1 MNARNPTPRL
11 KWHMLRRRK
20 SDAPFQRENLVAA
33 LRAGAACEVDLTFTA
48 DGHALCLHDSIL
60 DRETTGHGRVADA
73 TRAEIEQLRQR
84 SPTGAVL
91 TTRPL
96 FLDEV
101 CATVASVG
109 VAAMALVQLDVKARA
124 QTLNAA
130 ACETFARA
138 LGDGADAFIAS
149 AYDWDVVARLVAA
162 SRGLHAGFDPLLF
175 YPRSFDLD
183 ADAYRAIA
191 ARTLAT
197 APGAS
202 IYYLEAKLIL
212 AALERGVNLVRE
224 VTVAGARVDA
234 WTVDPEFPDLH
245 GALQRLLDA
254 GVAQITTNDPEQ
266 LGPIVTQIATGAAD
280 RG

>member
-1 MNARNPTPRL
+1 MKTRNPTPRL

-20 SDAPFQRENLVAA
+20 SDAPFQRENLIAA

-48 DGHALCLHDSIL
+48 DGHALCLHDSTL

-73 TRAEIEQLRQR
+73 TRAEIERLRQR

-91 TTRPL
+91 TSQPL

-101 CATVASVG
+101 CATVVSVG
-109 VAAMALVQLDVKARA
+109 VAASALVQLDVKARA
-124 QTLNAA
+124 QTLNTAT
-130 ACETFARA
+130 CENFARA
-138 LGDGADAFIAS
+138 LGHGADAFIAS
-149 AYDWDVVARLVAA
+149 AYEWSTVARLVAA
-162 SRGLHAGFDPLLF
+162 ARGLHAGFDPLLF
-175 YPRSFDLD
+175 YPRTLDLD

-191 ARTLAT
+191 TRTLAT

-202 IYYLEAKLIL
+202 IYYLEARLIL

-234 WTVDPEFPDLH
+234 WTIDPEFPNLH
-245 GALQRLLDA
+245 DALQRLLDA
-254 GVAQITTNDPEQ
+254 GVGQITTNDPEQ
-266 LGPIVTQIATGAAD
+266 LGPIVTQIATAA
-280 RG
+280 G